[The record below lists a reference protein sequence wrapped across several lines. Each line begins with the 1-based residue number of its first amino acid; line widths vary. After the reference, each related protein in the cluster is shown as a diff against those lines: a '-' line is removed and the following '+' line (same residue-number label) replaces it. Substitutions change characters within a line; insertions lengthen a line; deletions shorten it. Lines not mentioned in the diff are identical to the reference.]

1 VSVEFK
7 IQPHMYGN
15 SLTHL
20 RENASPADVA
30 REFEAIFIGYTLK
43 VMRESV
49 SSSGLF
55 EDSPGKDIYMEMMDQ
70 EIARA
75 IASRKGFGLADQI
88 RRSLERE
95 APVEPA
101 DFRVTS
107 EVGWRTDPLTGQR
120 RFHQGVDLAAPEGT
134 PVPAFLAGK
143 VVFSGWRNGYGN
155 TVIIQNKEGFRTLY
169 AHLSEVSVREG
180 EEVAGNQA
188 VGRVGSTGRSTGP
201 HLHFEVERDGRLFD
215 PLQVIRNYRQAE
227 SPKVSGGTVDM
238 LSGTKG

>member
-1 VSVEFK
+1 
-7 IQPHMYGN
+7 MYGN

-20 RENASPADVA
+20 RENASPAEVA

-49 SSSGLF
+49 GSSGLF

-88 RRSLERE
+88 RRSLESE
-95 APVEPA
+95 TPVDLP

-107 EVGWRTDPLTGQR
+107 ELGWRTDPLTGQR

-134 PVPAFLAGK
+134 PVPAFVAGK
-143 VVFSGWRNGYGN
+143 VVFSGWQNGYGK
-155 TVIIQNKEGFRTLY
+155 TVVIENEEGLRTRY
-169 AHLSEVSVREG
+169 AHLSKVTVTEG
-180 EEVAGNQA
+180 EDVGQNQA
-188 VGRVGSTGRSTGP
+188 LGRVGSTGRSTGP
-201 HLHFEVERDGRLFD
+201 HLHFEVEKEGRLFD
-215 PLQVIRNYRQAE
+215 PIQVLRNYRQAE
-227 SPKVSGGTVDM
+227 SSKVSGGTADI